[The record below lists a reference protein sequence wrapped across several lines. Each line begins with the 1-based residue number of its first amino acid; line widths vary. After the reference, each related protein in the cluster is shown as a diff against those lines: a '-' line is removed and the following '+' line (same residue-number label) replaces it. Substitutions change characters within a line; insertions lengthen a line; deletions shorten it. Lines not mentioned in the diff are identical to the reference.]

1 MTAKIIAC
9 CALALA
15 LGACSSNKTET
26 SSTTTSA
33 PESMATAAA
42 AAAGGMTSMAGKM
55 MGAMHSMTVTI
66 AAMNGSGETGT
77 ATLTPMGSKT
87 SVVVSLKGENAT
99 GKQPAHIHLGTCA
112 KLNPAPK
119 YGLKDVMLG
128 KSVTIVDASITELMS
143 TPMAIN
149 VHESGADLQKY
160 VACGDIKK

>member
-1 MTAKIIAC
+1 MTAKIIAY
-9 CALALA
+9 CAVALL

-42 AAAGGMTSMAGKM
+42 TMASNM
-55 MGAMHSMTVTI
+55 MAAMHSMTVPI

-87 SVVVSLKGENAT
+87 SVVISIKGENAT

-119 YGLKDVMLG
+119 YGLKDVILG
-128 KSVTIVDASITELMS
+128 KSVTIVDASVTQLMS

-149 VHESGADLQKY
+149 VHESGADVMKY